1 MDVDLFIALS
11 LLLVGFLYASVGHG
25 GASGYIAV
33 LSIFAIPVATYKPLI
48 LVLNIIIA
56 SIAFIQ
62 FYRAGFFK
70 WKLSWPF
77 LLTSIPCAFL
87 GSKLHLPGNLYH
99 LLLGIALIIPV
110 IRLLG
115 FNPADKSE
123 NKQINLIL
131 ALLFGAVIGFLSGLL
146 NIGGGIFLSP
156 VLILMAWATTKE
168 AAAVSALFIVLNSAS
183 GLLGN
188 LSNPIELNSSSY
200 IWFIAAIIGGT
211 TGAYFG
217 SHRFAQVTV
226 KYLLSAVLTI
236 ASVKLI
242 FFM

>member
-1 MDVDLFIALS
+1 
-11 LLLVGFLYASVGHG
+11 
-25 GASGYIAV
+25 
-33 LSIFAIPVATYKPLI
+33 
-48 LVLNIIIA
+48 
-56 SIAFIQ
+56 
-62 FYRAGFFK
+62 
-70 WKLSWPF
+70 
-77 LLTSIPCAFL
+77 
-87 GSKLHLPGNLYH
+87 LPGNLYH

-123 NKQINLIL
+123 NKPINLIL

>member
-1 MDVDLFIALS
+1 MNPDLVIALS

-33 LSIFAIPVATYKPLI
+33 LSIFSIPVATYKPLI

-62 FYRAGFFK
+62 FYRAGYFK
-70 WKLSWPF
+70 WKTTWPF
-77 LLTSIPCAFL
+77 LLTSIPCAFI
-87 GSKLHLPGNLYH
+87 GSKVHLAGNLYH
-99 LLLGIALIIPV
+99 LILGIALIIPV
-110 IRLLG
+110 IRLIG
-115 FNPADKSE
+115 FSPKDSTE
-123 NKQINLIL
+123 NKPVNLIL
-131 ALLFGAVIGFLSGLL
+131 ALTFGLLIGFLSGLL

-156 VLILMAWATTKE
+156 VLILMAWANTKE
-168 AAAVSALFIVLNSAS
+168 AAAVSALFIVLNSVS

-188 LSNPIELNSSSY
+188 LSNHVELNSSSY
-200 IWFIAAIIGGT
+200 IWFTAAIMGGA

-226 KYLLSAVLTI
+226 KYLLSTVLLI

>member
-1 MDVDLFIALS
+1 MNPDLVIALS

-33 LSIFAIPVATYKPLI
+33 LSIFSIPVATYKPLI

-62 FYRAGFFK
+62 FYRAGYFK
-70 WKLSWPF
+70 WKTTWPF
-77 LLTSIPCAFL
+77 LLTSIPCAFI
-87 GSKLHLPGNLYH
+87 GSKVHLASDIYH
-99 LLLGIALIIPV
+99 LILGIALIIPV
-110 IRLLG
+110 IRLIG
-115 FNPADKSE
+115 FSPKESTE
-123 NKQINLIL
+123 NKPVNLLL
-131 ALLFGAVIGFLSGLL
+131 ALAFGLVIGFLSGLL

-156 VLILMAWATTKE
+156 ILILMAWANMKE
-168 AAAVSALFIVLNSAS
+168 AAAVSALFIVLNSLS

-188 LSNPIELNSSSY
+188 LSNHVELNSSSY
-200 IWFIAAIIGGT
+200 IWFVAAIMGGT

-217 SHRFAQVTV
+217 SHRFAQITV
-226 KYLLSAVLTI
+226 KYLLSTVLLI

>member
-1 MDVDLFIALS
+1 MNLDLFIALS

-33 LSIFAIPVATYKPLI
+33 LSIFAVPVATYKPLI

-62 FYRAGFFK
+62 FYRAGYFK
-70 WKLSWPF
+70 WKLTWPF

-87 GSKLHLPGNLYH
+87 GSKLHLPGNIYH
-99 LLLGIALIIPV
+99 LILGIALIIPV

-115 FNPADKSE
+115 FNPKNQSE
-123 NKQINLIL
+123 SRPINLVL
-131 ALLFGAVIGFLSGLL
+131 ALVVGALIGFLSGLL

-156 VLILMAWATTKE
+156 ILILMAWASTKE

-188 LSNPIELNSSSY
+188 LSNHVELNSSSY
-200 IWFIAAIIGGT
+200 IWFLAAIIGGT

-217 SHRFAQVTV
+217 SHRFTQITV
-226 KYLLSAVLTI
+226 KYLLSAVLGI